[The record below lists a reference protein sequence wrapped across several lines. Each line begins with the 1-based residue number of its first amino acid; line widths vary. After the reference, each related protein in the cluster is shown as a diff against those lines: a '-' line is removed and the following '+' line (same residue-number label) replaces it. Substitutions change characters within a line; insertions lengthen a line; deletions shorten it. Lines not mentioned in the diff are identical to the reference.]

1 MPDFS
6 PDRTLGQIV
15 TDHPDLAAELER
27 RGLDYCCGGARTLG
41 DACGDVGLEVD
52 EVISELA
59 SVDAGPAE
67 EWASFGAA
75 ALVDHL
81 EQTHHAYL
89 HAELPRLT
97 ALAAKVASVHG
108 ANHVE
113 LITVRETF
121 DDLRADLE
129 PHLAKEEQ
137 VLFPMIRE
145 LDSATA
151 APSFHCG
158 SLANPI
164 SVMLAEHDR
173 AGVLLAELRHHTE
186 GYTIPADA
194 CASYEALYRGL
205 RQLEADTHL
214 HVHKENN
221 RLFPLVRELEARWAP
236 REALR

>member
-1 MPDFS
+1 MPDLS
-6 PDRTLGQIV
+6 PDSTLGQIV

-41 DACGDVGLEVD
+41 DACGDVGLDVD
-52 EVISELA
+52 EVLSELA
-59 SVDAGPAE
+59 SVDAGPPE
-67 EWASFGAA
+67 EWVSFGAA

-89 HAELPRLT
+89 HDELPRLT

-108 ANHVE
+108 ATHAE

-121 DDLRADLE
+121 DALRADLE

-158 SLANPI
+158 SLASPI
-164 SVMLAEHDR
+164 SVMVAEHDR
-173 AGVLLAELRHHTE
+173 AGVLLAELRHQTRD
-186 GYTIPADA
+186 YTIPADA

-221 RLFPLVRELEARWAP
+221 RLFPLVRELEAHGTS